1 MTIHKTV
8 LIYIIIMALTT
19 YVIRMAPFV
28 LFRRKLKSRFARS
41 FVFYVPYTVL
51 SAMTFPAVLYSTS
64 SFVSAAA
71 GSLVAILLAYT
82 KRSLLTVAVCAAF
95 TAFIMQIIM

>member
-1 MTIHKTV
+1 MNNTYLILGIAVMAIVTYLIRVTPMV
-8 LIYIIIMALTT
+8 LI
-19 YVIRMAPFV
+19 
-28 LFRRKLKSRFARS
+28 RKKIKNKWIKSFLY
-41 FVFYVPYTVL
+41 YVPYTVL

-71 GSLVAILLAYT
+71 GSLVAIVLAYT

>member
-1 MTIHKTV
+1 MNNTYLILGIAVMAIVTYLIRVTPMV
-8 LIYIIIMALTT
+8 LIRKKIKNKWIKS
-19 YVIRMAPFV
+19 V
-28 LFRRKLKSRFARS
+28 LY
-41 FVFYVPYTVL
+41 YVPYTVL

>member
-1 MTIHKTV
+1 MSNTYLISGIAVMAIVTYLIRVTPMV
-8 LIYIIIMALTT
+8 LI
-19 YVIRMAPFV
+19 
-28 LFRRKLKSRFARS
+28 RKKINHRWTPS
-41 FVFYVPYTVL
+41 FLYYVPYTVL

-71 GSLVAILLAYT
+71 GSLVAIVLAYT
-82 KRSLLTVAVCAAF
+82 KRSLLTVAVGAAV

>member
-1 MTIHKTV
+1 MNNTYLILGIAVMAIVTYLIRVTPMV
-8 LIYIIIMALTT
+8 LI
-19 YVIRMAPFV
+19 
-28 LFRRKLKSRFARS
+28 RKKIKNKWIKSFLY
-41 FVFYVPYTVL
+41 YVPYTVL

-71 GSLVAILLAYT
+71 GSLVAIVLAYT

-95 TAFIMQIIM
+95 TAFIMQILM